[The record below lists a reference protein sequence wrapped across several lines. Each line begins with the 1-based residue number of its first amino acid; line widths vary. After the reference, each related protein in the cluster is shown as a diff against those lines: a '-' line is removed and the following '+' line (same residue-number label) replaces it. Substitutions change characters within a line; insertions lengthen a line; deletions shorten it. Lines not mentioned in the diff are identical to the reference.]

1 MQHGQD
7 GWELWKYEWDE
18 KTGEGSF
25 VYKRKLEDGTIDRQS
40 TVRAQPLWPG
50 HVGYGYHKRMNSLRA
65 S

>member
-18 KTGEGSF
+18 KTGEAEF
-25 VYKRKLEDGTIDRQS
+25 VYKRTLEDGTTERQ
-40 TVRAQPLWPG
+40 TTIRAQPLWPG
-50 HVGYGYHKRMNSLRA
+50 HVGYTRSQTNSLRA